1 VEEVELDVSLT
12 KVCVSGLGL
21 GFAARGLYEVGSS
34 SQTAPTVESGHFDQF
49 DETGVSME
57 QAIAI
62 FEAQE
67 DPRCVLGGPELS
79 IESSQSLKG
88 GDTTEMA
95 THMVA

>member
-1 VEEVELDVSLT
+1 
-12 KVCVSGLGL
+12 
-21 GFAARGLYEVGSS
+21 
-34 SQTAPTVESGHFDQF
+34 
-49 DETGVSME
+49 ME

-62 FEAQE
+62 FEAHE

-88 GDTTEMA
+88 GDTTEMT